1 MPSQQT
7 VRLTKDTL
15 GIVNGVRLIVVPS
28 ESLVTVLPGSNDSK
42 LVRLLYNGQES
53 SVFSKDLEERAV
65 SVDRE
70 LATRS

>member
-42 LVRLLYNGQES
+42 LVRLLYNGQEA